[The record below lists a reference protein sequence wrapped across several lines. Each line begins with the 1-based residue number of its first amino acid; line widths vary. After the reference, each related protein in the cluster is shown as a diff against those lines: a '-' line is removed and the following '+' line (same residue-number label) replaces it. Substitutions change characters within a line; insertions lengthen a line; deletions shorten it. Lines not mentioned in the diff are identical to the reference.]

1 MSRTFQT
8 TQTLKAEL
16 DTPVLQPDGET
27 NADSPSGA
35 ADRVC
40 SKHRVWVISELYYPE
55 LTSTGYFLTGIAEG
69 LAETC
74 AVSVLCG
81 QPSYWLRGVRAPT
94 REERNGVQIRRC
106 WATTFNKNKAAFKVV
121 NMLTISTSILL
132 NAIGRIRR
140 NDTVIVVTN
149 PPLLPYLVALA
160 CRAKRARLVLLVHD
174 VYPEILVQLGL
185 LKPKSVFIKA
195 MNVVSSWLYRSSAQV
210 LVIGRDMRDL
220 IAKKLPPHGLGNITI
235 APNWADT
242 RATFPKSRDDS
253 NLLTSLGI
261 DNKFVVQFWG
271 NMGRPHCVED
281 IVQAAELLAAE
292 PGIHFLLIGWGT
304 RKPWVV
310 AEQKRRS
317 LVNMTIL
324 DPLPREQSCEVQNAC
339 DLAINTLSSGMTGI
353 SVPSRS
359 YNAMAAAKPILAV
372 CDADSELS
380 RMVREEDIGWVIP
393 PGRPDL
399 LAAAL
404 REAAANRDRLRAM
417 GQRAR
422 QVVEA
427 KYTPASVIG
436 IYQAVIEG
444 LRAC

>member
-1 MSRTFQT
+1 
-8 TQTLKAEL
+8 
-16 DTPVLQPDGET
+16 
-27 NADSPSGA
+27 
-35 ADRVC
+35 
-40 SKHRVWVISELYYPE
+40 
-55 LTSTGYFLTGIAEG
+55 
-69 LAETC
+69 
-74 AVSVLCG
+74 
-81 QPSYWLRGVRAPT
+81 
-94 REERNGVQIRRC
+94 
-106 WATTFNKNKAAFKVV
+106 
-121 NMLTISTSILL
+121 MLTISTSILL

-160 CRAKRARLVLLVHD
+160 CRVKRARLVLLVHD

-220 IAKKLPPHGLGNITI
+220 IAKKLPPHGRVTSPSRLTGQIP
-235 APNWADT
+235 APPSQSRET
-242 RATFPKSRDDS
+242 KATC
-253 NLLTSLGI
+253 LTSLGI

-281 IVQAAELLAAE
+281 IVQAAEILAAE

>member
-1 MSRTFQT
+1 MTQSFQAS
-8 TQTLKAEL
+8 QPACEEL
-16 DTPVLQPDGET
+16 DTPVVFAHERGVPQ
-27 NADSPSGA
+27 AAGA
-35 ADRVC
+35 RSQRA
-40 SKHRVWVISELYYPE
+40 KARVWVISELYYPE

-69 LAETC
+69 LTGEND
-74 AVSVLCG
+74 VSVLCG
-81 QPSYWLRGVRAPT
+81 QPSYWLRGLSVPA

-106 WATTFNKNKAAFKVV
+106 WATTLDKNKAVFKIV
-121 NMLTISTSILL
+121 NMLTISTSIFL
-132 NAIGRIRR
+132 NALGRIRH

-160 CRAKRARLVLLVHD
+160 CRAKSARLVLLVHD
-174 VYPEILVQLGL
+174 VYPDILVQLGL
-185 LKPKSVFIKA
+185 LKPKSVFVKA
-195 MNVVSSWLYRSSAQV
+195 MNVVSSWLYKSSAQV

-220 IAKKLPPHGLGNITI
+220 VQKKLPAHRRGSITI
-235 APNWADT
+235 APNWADID
-242 RATFPKSRDDS
+242 ATFPKSRNDS
-253 NLLTSLGI
+253 SLLTSLGI

-281 IVQAAELLAAE
+281 IVQAAEFLAAE
-292 PGIHFLLIGWGT
+292 PDIHFLLIGWGT
-304 RKPWVV
+304 RKTWVV

-317 LVNMTIL
+317 LANMTIL

-339 DLAINTLSSGMTGI
+339 DLAINALSSGMTGI

-372 CDADSELS
+372 CDVDSELA

-399 LAAAL
+399 LVAAL
-404 REAAANRDRLRAM
+404 REAAADRDRLRAM

-422 QVVEA
+422 QAVKA

-436 IYQAVIEG
+436 IYQSVIEG
-444 LRAC
+444 VRAC